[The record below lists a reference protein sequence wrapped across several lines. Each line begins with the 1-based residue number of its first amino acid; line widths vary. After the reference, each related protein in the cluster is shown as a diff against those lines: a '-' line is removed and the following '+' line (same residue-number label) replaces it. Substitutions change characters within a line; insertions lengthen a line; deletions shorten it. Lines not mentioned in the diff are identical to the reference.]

1 MKFGTRNINFL
12 VLIISY
18 EYHAAKTYFV
28 TYLRDPVLEI
38 LCFSWYFG
46 RCSWFFRGLL
56 RVFWGVFPVLGGVP
70 DFLGV
75 PGCSGVPVFLE
86 VLHAISFSC
95 QSKQLSRCCIN
106 FPHELT
112 CQILTNQ
119 RIKIGRRAWPTRDH
133 GMKRSSPPVFFKN
146 WLNFRVRGQFE
157 IEIFTARGR
166 APKLARKCE
175 SKHWFPCG
183 EDGRSVVWSR
193 DCQIFLD
200 GYITTFP

>member
-1 MKFGTRNINFL
+1 MKFDTRNINFFSTYNFIRVPRSKNLFCDILARSGFRDFVLFL
-12 VLIISY
+12 VFWKMFL
-18 EYHAAKTYFV
+18 V
-28 TYLRDPVLEI
+28 
-38 LCFSWYFG
+38 
-46 RCSWFFRGLL
+46 FRGLF
-56 RVFWGVFPVLGGVP
+56 RVFWGVFRVLGDVP

-75 PGCSGVPVFLE
+75 PECSGVPVFLE

-106 FPHELT
+106 FPLELT

-157 IEIFTARGR
+157 IEIFTTGRG

-175 SKHWFPCG
+175 RKHWFPCG
-183 EDGRSVVWSR
+183 EDGRSV
-193 DCQIFLD
+193 
-200 GYITTFP
+200 